1 MFARKSVLESVREE
15 VDRHHHRLL
24 KLEESAIRIAVDH
37 KCNDHSLIRL
47 ALLRRSRDAQT
58 VLKL

>member
-1 MFARKSVLESVREE
+1 MSVRKSVTESVREE
-15 VDRHHHRLL
+15 VDRHRHRVL
-24 KLEESAIRIAVDH
+24 KLEESAVRIAIDH
-37 KCNDHSLIRL
+37 KCPDHSLIRL